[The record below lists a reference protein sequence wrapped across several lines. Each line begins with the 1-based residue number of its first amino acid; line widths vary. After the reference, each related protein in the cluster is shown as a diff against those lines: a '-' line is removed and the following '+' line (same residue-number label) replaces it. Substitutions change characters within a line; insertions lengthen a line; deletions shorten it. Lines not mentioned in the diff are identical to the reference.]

1 LRTELRKMREQKLGT
16 AQLHLAKQQLVG
28 NIALAQESG
37 ASLMLA
43 IGKSALF
50 YEEVDSTQEI
60 FNQINEITAGDL
72 LEIANEIFDESRM
85 SSLTYL

>member
-1 LRTELRKMREQKLGT
+1 
-16 AQLHLAKQQLVG
+16 
-28 NIALAQESG
+28 
-37 ASLMLA
+37 
-43 IGKSALF
+43 LF

-60 FNQINEITAGDL
+60 YNQIYEITASDL